1 MIIGGAG
8 SGCVSADRGIG
19 ITAADTASFVAD
31 LGCGR
36 TNGESDFGNQNGCS
50 LDLSQSYS
58 LNLWT
63 R

>member
-1 MIIGGAG
+1 MIGIAG
-8 SGCVSADRGIG
+8 SGCVGANRGIG

-36 TNGESDFGNQNGCS
+36 TKGESDSGYNGCSS

-58 LNLWT
+58 LNLWI